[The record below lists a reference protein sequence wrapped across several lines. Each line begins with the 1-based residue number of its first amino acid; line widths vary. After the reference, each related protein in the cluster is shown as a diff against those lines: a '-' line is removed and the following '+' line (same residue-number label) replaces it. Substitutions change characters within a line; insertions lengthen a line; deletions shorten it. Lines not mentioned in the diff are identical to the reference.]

1 MSASSLPCGTSA
13 QCVDTV
19 TNEVVDGHITCP
31 DGTANCELQC
41 VIENADNNT
50 SSNEFCY
57 GIGVSMYMDGFK
69 SMAFS
74 RRGSVECLNLL
85 FVSWTLNSELK
96 FALGCV
102 GVFLIS
108 VFVQM
113 MTHIRQKL
121 KKGGTKLKAV
131 ISSMATVL
139 LYGIQVALSYFIMLA
154 AMTYSVEIFCMV
166 CAGLTVG
173 FAMFNIDL
181 PASSTEQC
189 CDIDIDIDA
198 EEVVKSNY
206 DVLPNE
212 SEHTFKST

>member
-1 MSASSLPCGTSA
+1 MSVSSLSCGTSA

-19 TNEVVDGHITCP
+19 TNEVVNGQITCP

-41 VIENADNNT
+41 VVESLSYNT
-50 SSNEFCY
+50 TSKEFCN
-57 GIGVSMYMDGFK
+57 GIGVSMYMDGFT

-85 FVSWTLNSELK
+85 FVSWTLDSELK
-96 FALGCV
+96 FAFGCV

-121 KKGGTKLKAV
+121 KKGGSKLKDV
-131 ISSMATVL
+131 MTSIATIL
-139 LYGIQVALSYFIMLA
+139 LYGVQVALSYFIMLA

-173 FAMFNIDL
+173 FAVFNIDL

-189 CDIDIDIDA
+189 CDIDIDA
-198 EEVVKSNY
+198 EEVVKSSY
-206 DVLPNE
+206 DVLPSE
-212 SEHTFKST
+212 SSHTSKSN